1 MQPHSARGASEM
13 SISQS
18 KVIHPAWSMFHT
30 DAGFQGWYPDVSSQ
44 PVSRLETPSFATL
57 SFTTPPPQ
65 TSAPGRWLF
74 PPSSPTVCP
83 VPSLFTGHSA
93 SLLSRSAPSI
103 MSELHLSLCIESLP
117 GLQATPPPQSRHLSS
132 DPPSHNCCSLPFN
145 LSSLSQH
152 ILTCLEGILFRIT
165 SLCC

>member
-30 DAGFQGWYPDVSSQ
+30 DAGSQGWYPDVSIQ
-44 PVSRLETPSFATL
+44 PVSRLAPPSFATL

-65 TSAPGRWLF
+65 PSAPGRWLF
-74 PPSSPTVCP
+74 PPSPPPACS

-103 MSELHLSLCIESLP
+103 MSDPHLSLCIECLP
-117 GLQATPPPQSRHLSS
+117 GRQAPPPPESRHLSS
-132 DPPSHNCCSLPFN
+132 DPPSHNCCSPSFN

-152 ILTCLEGILFRIT
+152 ILTCLEWILFCVT